1 MKIREELKA
10 GLIRKISL
18 AYHKVCRWIPDGIN
32 NRRLMRILDMLRF
45 MQRPLGRRF
54 NRHESE
60 NAAAFVNHEKAIRKN
75 NGYIEDQNRYTD
87 LAFGKKTMQFSGC
100 EIFAVYNAL
109 TSLADGHGTS
119 LARLISTF
127 ERDGMILS
135 GLLGTA
141 PSALRD
147 YFKKRGYRTEFVT
160 DEEDFDRV
168 AGAHD
173 TLILVIYNDA
183 GDAAQAVHTV
193 NVSKNRGLY
202 SAHNVYCNGL
212 RIGPFPTVKELI
224 SNINR
229 GRARGIA
236 ALGIS
241 RPLKDHKSQ
250 DSNV

>member
-1 MKIREELKA
+1 MKIREVLKA
-10 GLIRKISL
+10 GLIKRISP
-18 AYHKVCRWIPDGIN
+18 AYYRVCRWIPDGIS
-32 NRRLMRILDMLRF
+32 NRKLMRILDMLRIL
-45 MQRPLGRRF
+45 QRPLGRRF
-54 NRHESE
+54 NRHEAE
-60 NAAAFVNHEKAIRKN
+60 NALSFLSHEKSIRNN

-109 TSLADGHGTS
+109 FSLTGGHGTS
-119 LARLISTF
+119 LARLISHF

-147 YFKKRGYRTEFVT
+147 YFKKRGFVTEFVT
-160 DEEDFDRV
+160 DEEVFDRV
-168 AGAHD
+168 ADAHD

-183 GDAAQAVHTV
+183 GDAAQAVHTI
-193 NVSKNRGLY
+193 NISRDRGLY
-202 SAHNVYCNGL
+202 TAHNVYGNGL
-212 RIGPFPTVKELI
+212 RVGPCSSVTELI
-224 SNINR
+224 SLINK

-241 RPLKDHKSQ
+241 HPVGGPSC
-250 DSNV
+250 

>member
-1 MKIREELKA
+1 MKIREALKA
-10 GLIRKISL
+10 GLVKKISPL
-18 AYHKVCRWIPDGIN
+18 YHRVCRWIPDGISN
-32 NRRLMRILDMLRF
+32 VRLMRILDLFRF
-45 MQRPLGRRF
+45 IQRPLGRRF
-54 NRHESE
+54 NRHEPE
-60 NAAAFVNHEKAIRKN
+60 NAAAFKNHEKAIQKN

-109 TSLADGHGTS
+109 YSLTGGQGTS

-147 YFKKRGYRTEFVT
+147 YFKKRGYITEFVT
-160 DEEDFDRV
+160 DEKDFDRV
-168 AGAHD
+168 AAAHD

-193 NVSKNRGLY
+193 NVSKKHGLY

-212 RIGPFPTVKELI
+212 RIGPFPSVKELI
-224 SNINR
+224 SDINR
-229 GRARGIA
+229 GKARGIA

-241 RPLKDHKSQ
+241 HPPNGHTSHQ
-250 DSNV
+250 GQ